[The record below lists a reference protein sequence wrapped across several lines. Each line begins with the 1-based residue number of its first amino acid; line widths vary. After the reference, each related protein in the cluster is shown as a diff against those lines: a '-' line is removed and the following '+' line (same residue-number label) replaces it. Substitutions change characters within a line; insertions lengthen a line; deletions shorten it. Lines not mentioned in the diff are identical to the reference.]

1 MASAKL
7 TPEKKQELKNYIL
20 EELESGKRKE
30 KTKTQKK
37 ATVPKTAFP
46 KPAKKEK
53 IIPPKSI
60 PPKASFLT
68 SSTGS
73 AAIKT
78 ITAQEESTVNIAK
91 PAKAKKIRPPKER
104 RGFSWRGLIIRL
116 VIFVVVTLLVL
127 LAIDIFGIYRL
138 NWTDNF
144 SYQTARILNLPA
156 GSVNGR
162 VITAADYI
170 DDARTVQAALINNR
184 EGFSEDILKDVSDI
198 RDKIFNRL
206 AMISIIDEQLKAS
219 GKEITKE
226 QLDQQMSSIIEQTG
240 GQDDA
245 EKITRNLYQMS
256 LDEFK
261 YKVLRPLMAK
271 DALQQ
276 VIIGDEG
283 LEINKS
289 AKAKAQEVL
298 TLALDKTVDFSAL
311 AKQYTQDEAGVNTGG
326 DLGWM
331 TKDELSP
338 ELAAAVF
345 SLEKGEV
352 YNDLIKNNFGY
363 HIIKVTD
370 RATDPETSIDSARVS
385 HVLILVDVD
394 EYIKSLMEAAE
405 IKNYLR

>member
-37 ATVPKTAFP
+37 ATVSKTAFP

-104 RGFSWRGLIIRL
+104 RGFSWHGLIIRL